1 MMLQRI
7 QIKMRMVIRT
17 RKISKRSKD
26 KIKEI
31 WITISNRDN
40 KMSKNMKNKTKTN
53 GKIKI
58 KMNKKSINDL

>member
-1 MMLQRI
+1 
-7 QIKMRMVIRT
+7 MRMVIRT